1 MSTGQQSS
9 SSGRERQQ
17 VSNLYQLLMKMLMMK
32 MAVMMLSI
40 KMVVMLSST
49 TMITMMS
56 SRIIVMMMGK
66 KPNVCAVPTCGTH
79 YHKKL
84 LLELK
89 KFYGS

>member
-17 VSNLYQLLMKMLMMK
+17 VSNLYQLMKMLMMR

-79 YHKKL
+79 
-84 LLELK
+84 
-89 KFYGS
+89 